1 MMIDIPNERGMADSD
16 LEYGIDTQC
25 TFPLFDFL
33 KPLQVEYMVIIYF
46 IMFIGKL
53 MAIFTD

>member
-1 MMIDIPNERGMADSD
+1 MIDIPNERGMADAD

-53 MAIFTD
+53 MAIFKT